1 MVQFIDDHRD
11 VFGVEPICAVLP
23 IAPSTYHR
31 HRHQRT
37 HPTHRSARAQRDDQL
52 RVEIQR
58 VYDEHQQVYG
68 PRKVWKQLRR
78 DGIRVARCTVARLMR
93 AMGLAGAVRGRA
105 WITTT
110 HAGEGGRPVD
120 LVDRQFVATRPNQLW
135 VSDFTYV
142 ATWSGFVYVAF
153 VIDVFARRI
162 VGWRVSASMRTD
174 FVLDALEQA
183 IYARRDDA
191 LTGLVH
197 HSDAGSQGEFNWSS
211 QHLEDEVLRCRS
223 GDEEGQTWRV
233 GLRCVRL
240 VGRRSRGVR
249 RSNGFGQRSPEACRV
264 RRPRC
269 PVAYRR
275 PWVVVGSVRAGGCRR
290 SVWRP
295 DRLAFCPLQSGKRSR
310 SGELRALACAPS
322 PVGFGEPR
330 QLFRENCVAMR
341 RLGAVVWR
349 IGRRP
354 RSGTAPDGPSARRP
368 PSWPRM
374 SG

>member
-37 HPTHRSARAQRDDQL
+37 HPTRRSARAQRDDQL

-68 PRKVWKQLRR
+68 PRKVWKQLQRE
-78 DGIRVARCTVARLMR
+78 GVRVARCTVARLVR

-110 HAGEGGRPVD
+110 HADEGGRPVD

-142 ATWSGFVYVAF
+142 ATWGGFVYVAF

-162 VGWRVSASMRTD
+162 VGWRVSASRRTD

-183 IYARRDDA
+183 IYARRGDA

-211 QHLEDEVLRCRS
+211 QHLDDEVLRCRN
-223 GDEEGQTWRV
+223 GNGEGQTGRV
-233 GLRCVRL
+233 GLRCVGAPIGSLPVLCGAGRDRDPESS
-240 VGRRSRGVR
+240 GRRGARHCPSAPESPVDCLARAASQRGDSER
-249 RSNGFGQRSPEACRV
+249 RSGVSGVDCAVAQRQTCQAPEDRQ
-264 RRPRC
+264 
-269 PVAYRR
+269 
-275 PWVVVGSVRAGGCRR
+275 AGRER
-290 SVWRP
+290 S
-295 DRLAFCPLQSGKRSR
+295 AE
-310 SGELRALACAPS
+310 ELRAGP
-322 PVGFGEPR
+322 PR
-330 QLFRENCVAMR
+330 RHD
-341 RLGAVVWR
+341 
-349 IGRRP
+349 
-354 RSGTAPDGPSARRP
+354 DG
-368 PSWPRM
+368 
-374 SG
+374 

>member
-1 MVQFIDDHRD
+1 MGRSSRFSPEVRERAVRMVEEHREAHASAWAVLQSVAPKLGCTAETLRKWVRQAQRDAGHRPGLTTSERERLQELEREVRELKRANEILRKASAYFAQAELDRRGEVATMVQFIDDHRA

-52 RVEIQR
+52 RGEIQW
-58 VYDEHQQVYG
+58 VYDAHQQVYG

-153 VIDVFARRI
+153 VIDVFARRM
-162 VGWRVSASMRTD
+162 VGWRVSASMRTAC
-174 FVLDALEQA
+174 VLDALEQA

-197 HSDAGSQGEFNWSS
+197 HSDAGSQ
-211 QHLEDEVLRCRS
+211 
-223 GDEEGQTWRV
+223 
-233 GLRCVRL
+233 
-240 VGRRSRGVR
+240 
-249 RSNGFGQRSPEACRV
+249 
-264 RRPRC
+264 
-269 PVAYRR
+269 
-275 PWVVVGSVRAGGCRR
+275 
-290 SVWRP
+290 
-295 DRLAFCPLQSGKRSR
+295 
-310 SGELRALACAPS
+310 
-322 PVGFGEPR
+322 
-330 QLFRENCVAMR
+330 
-341 RLGAVVWR
+341 
-349 IGRRP
+349 
-354 RSGTAPDGPSARRP
+354 
-368 PSWPRM
+368 
-374 SG
+374 